1 MALDPQ
7 ISLGVRPPVLQPLQI
22 QSPLERYGKV
32 LTLRGLMEQQ
42 QLRGLQMQ
50 GAQQE
55 LAAGERKA
63 QEDERRRQA
72 IAKFQAR
79 FAGGQ
84 QPTAQQIWE
93 DLGPDGTKVVS
104 EMYDAETKR
113 IGVEQARAARFH
125 SRAQS
130 ILDQNT
136 DFALRYN
143 IEQALADGDIAP
155 QHAEEFLKYGISD
168 PRTKTALTS
177 IRDQG
182 MKATEQLE
190 EQRKDAEEKRK
201 LALHAPE
208 LAKKTAESLA
218 EQLGVAAQT
227 APNNQADWTLWR
239 EDLSPELQK
248 RIPAMFSPVAR
259 EQVRML
265 GVKPTAPVP
274 GRDVPYSKPVEEQ
287 MITLEG
293 AKARAHS
300 AATAGAARAGDPGL
314 IDTVKRNPALFDN
327 LSPETKARIAPYLE
341 AAGFTDF
348 GTKAS
353 DTELT
358 KIQDTEKGLGALKA
372 LRKKIRDNPG
382 AVGPI
387 SGKLRYNPWATERR
401 KLQAD
406 IDAAKQIIGKA
417 MEGGVLRK
425 EDEEKY
431 ARILP
436 TMDDPPDIADYK
448 LEQLDEM
455 MNRDLGSYK
464 ANLRAAG
471 RRIGAP
477 ASNRT
482 SLPGVGSTYNGGKVI
497 SVTRIE

>member
-1 MALDPQ
+1 MALNPE
-7 ISLGVRPPVLQPLQI
+7 ISLGVRPPALQPLQI

-32 LTLRGLMEQQ
+32 LTLRGMMEQQ
-42 QLRGLQMQ
+42 QLRGMQMQ

-72 IAKFQAR
+72 ILKFQAR

-143 IEQALADGDIAP
+143 IEQARADGDIAP

-201 LALHAPE
+201 VLLFPPE
-208 LAKKTAESLA
+208 LAKKQAESLA

-227 APNNQADWTLWR
+227 APNNQADWTVWR
-239 EDLSPELQK
+239 ADLSPELQK

-274 GRDVPYSKPVEEQ
+274 GRDVPYSPDVQKQ
-287 MITLEG
+287 MLAIEAGKAG
-293 AKARAHS
+293 AHA
-300 AATAGAARAGDPGL
+300 AATAGAARAGDADL
-314 IDTVKRNPALFDN
+314 IGTVRRNPALFDN
-327 LSPETKARIAPYLE
+327 LPPDTKARIAPHLE

-353 DTELT
+353 DTELN
-358 KIQDTEKGLGALKA
+358 KIQGIEKGIAALAA
-372 LRKKIRDNPG
+372 LRKKIADNPG
-382 AVGPI
+382 ALGPI
-387 SGKLRYNPWATERR
+387 SGKLRYFPLAKERI

-406 IDAAKQIIGKA
+406 IDTARQIVGKA
-417 MEGGVLRK
+417 MEEGVLRK
-425 EDEEKY
+425 EDEAKYEK
-431 ARILP
+431 ILP
-436 TMDDPPDIADYK
+436 TMDDLPEIADYK
-448 LEQLDEM
+448 LGQLDEM
-455 MNRDLGSYK
+455 MNRDVGSYK
-464 ANLRAAG
+464 ANLRSAG

-477 ASNRT
+477 SSNK
-482 SLPGVGSTYNGGKVI
+482 LPGVGSTYNGGKVLK
-497 SVTRIE
+497 VTRIE